1 MLLLEQIQAEAVDS
15 KRHLPGLLQK
25 CKVLAARLKSD
36 RLEQWLCHESEGYPE
51 DISVPDYRT
60 WQAEVKGHF
69 YGPAGEALRHAPVP
83 ALLIPEDV
91 RDQVAYFRCR
101 QGIAG
106 IEETL
111 AASPAGMLQVPV
123 ADLAVV
129 LGANVYAQRVCTQ
142 AWIEF
147 ESGKLLDTLNA
158 VRHRVLDF
166 ALQLWKLQPLAGE
179 LETHQG
185 FLCAEK
191 VNQVFRATIA
201 RAT

>member
-15 KRHLPGLLQK
+15 KSSLPALLQK
-25 CKVLAARLKSD
+25 CQVLAARLKSD
-36 RLEQWLCHESEGYPE
+36 RLEQWLGHESQGYPE
-51 DISVPDYRT
+51 DIAVPDYRT

-101 QGIAG
+101 QSIAG

-111 AASPAGMLQVPV
+111 AASPAGRLQVPI

-129 LGANVYAQRVCTQ
+129 LGANVYAHRVCTQ

-147 ESGKLLDTLNA
+147 ESGRLLETLNS
-158 VRHRVLDF
+158 VRHRILDF

-179 LETHQG
+179 LESHPG
-185 FLCAEK
+185 PLCAEK
-191 VNQVFRATIA
+191 LNQVLRATIT
-201 RAT
+201 RGT